1 MSLYQKK
8 IISYEKDRDS
18 AIEPRR
24 KDYDIGSRIHHLLLW
39 DIYKI
44 LSLKKELPEYLTS
57 LIREVRLTKKPK
69 PIISIENLPN
79 KIKELL
85 WKVNFLGG
93 GLNITENKAMLKKA
107 IFDNGKMMLPPEEI
121 LTVSTQ
127 ISIQQYAF

>member
-1 MSLYQKK
+1 MSTITKYT
-8 IISYEKDRDS
+8 
-18 AIEPRR
+18 AIPIVKEGLSQRTIALV
-24 KDYDIGSRIHHLLLW
+24 DLQ

-79 KIKELL
+79 IIFFKISSFIWLL
-85 WKVNFLGG
+85 NNGARTV
-93 GLNITENKAMLKKA
+93 LNETK
-107 IFDNGKMMLPPEEI
+107 I